1 MKIILLLVLLT
12 GFNLGYGQTV
22 QEIKD
27 QIPTQFTPDGDG
39 LNDSWGPEINQ
50 SIYNYTLKIYNRW
63 GVKVF
68 QSTDINNKWD
78 SSYMGTYCESGV
90 YIYVVE
96 FWMDSKHEIIKGT
109 VELFR

>member
-1 MKIILLLVLLT
+1 MRIILLLVLLT

-39 LNDSWGPEINQ
+39 LNDFWGPEINQ

-63 GVKVF
+63 GEDVF
-68 QSTDINNKWD
+68 HSKNINKIWD
-78 SSYMGTYCESGV
+78 GTYMGTPCESGV

-109 VELFR
+109 VEIFK

>member
-1 MKIILLLVLLT
+1 MRIIFFLVWLT
-12 GFNLGYGQTV
+12 GFNLGFGQTV

-27 QIPTQFTPDGDG
+27 QIPIQFTPNSDGV
-39 LNDSWGPEINQ
+39 NDFWGPEINQ
-50 SIYNYTLKIYNRW
+50 TIYNYTLKIYNRW
-63 GVKVF
+63 GKLF
-68 QSTDINNKWD
+68 HQSEDVNQGWD
-78 SSYMGTYCESGV
+78 GTYIGTSCENGV